1 MNKANENIAREIVA
15 YNKYKIEAV
24 GDKYII
30 SLEWQGKKYEEIIP
44 MSLAMDMGTMDKM
57 NSDFA
62 QGFAI
67 HLITKAIDNI
77 GKKMDEADAERYKK
91 EAEEIF
97 KNRGD
102 GESYDDDEK

>member
-24 GDKYII
+24 GDKYLI
-30 SLEWQGKKYEEIIP
+30 SLEWQGKKYEETIP
-44 MSLAMDMGTMDKM
+44 ISLAMDVGVMDKM
-57 NSDFA
+57 NTDFA
-62 QGFAI
+62 RSFAI

-77 GKKMDEADAERYKK
+77 GKKMDEADAEKYKK

-97 KNRGD
+97 KNQGD
-102 GESYDDDEK
+102 GESYDNDEK